1 MAGLLARLALA
12 AGVGA
17 LAFLL
22 LTGDRL
28 DYPGHYLAG
37 FGGTLGLLVFPLASL
52 RERLG
57 WEVVGAVAVAVALGA
72 VLEATV
78 FRFAIFDPVDFAN
91 QSLGACLAGAC
102 VVGERASLGRAGI
115 AGVVAVA
122 CLQAGFLLAF
132 S

>member
-1 MAGLLARLALA
+1 MVGLLARLALA
-12 AGVGA
+12 AGAGA
-17 LAFLL
+17 LGFLV
-22 LTGDRL
+22 LTPDRL

-37 FGGTLGLLVFPLASL
+37 FGGTLGLLALPLASL
-52 RERLG
+52 KDRLG
-57 WEVVGAVAVAVALGA
+57 WEVVAAVAIAVALGA

-102 VVGERASLGRAGI
+102 VAGERASLGRAGT
-115 AGVVAVA
+115 AGAVAVV

-132 S
+132 A